1 MSAHTCTVH
10 EPCYATLRL
19 SLLIRKKQ
27 KNVVRTKYF
36 AWFDFATM
44 LTLHL
49 IYPCPKQHADFLI
62 RGFCFVI
69 SALGNVPLR

>member
-1 MSAHTCTVH
+1 MNAVSTQYV
-10 EPCYATLRL
+10 
-19 SLLIRKKQ
+19 
-27 KNVVRTKYF
+27 
-36 AWFDFATM
+36 AWSDFVAM

-49 IYPCPKQHADFLI
+49 IYSCPKQHADFLI

>member
-1 MSAHTCTVH
+1 MTANQKD
-10 EPCYATLRL
+10 
-19 SLLIRKKQ
+19 KKQ
-27 KNVVRTKYF
+27 MNVVSAQHF
-36 AWFDFATM
+36 VWFDFVAM

-49 IYPCPKQHADFLI
+49 IYPCPERHADFLI